1 MKVMTK
7 IFLFKK
13 KDHIFAC
20 QVKGH
25 SGYAEN
31 GNDIVCAAVS
41 TAVQMALVGLDEV
54 LHLKLEQ
61 KTSDGFL
68 SFKILEG
75 FEDERAQ
82 VLLSA
87 MEKTLQ
93 KLAMEYGKFVK
104 MEVRKDDIV

>member
-1 MKVMTK
+1 MTK

-31 GNDIVCAAVS
+31 GSDIVCSAIS
-41 TAVQMALVGLDEV
+41 TAVQMTLVGLDEV

-61 KTSDGFL
+61 KRDDGFL
-68 SFKILEG
+68 SFKILEN
-75 FEDERAQ
+75 FEDEKAQ
-82 VLLSA
+82 TLLSA

-93 KLAMEYGKFVK
+93 KLVKEYGKYVK